1 VGKADDL
8 YEWLLDGVPGATSAE
23 FIVDRIA
30 TALVADGIPIS
41 RLHVFVKTLHPT
53 VLGRQFR
60 WIDGALAPTSEL
72 TIELQQAAAFQQS
85 PLSAISIS
93 REVRRNLERELAP
106 DDYAV
111 LHDLRAAGFTEYVC
125 LPLRFISGEV
135 HAITLATRQRG
146 GFTDDHIG
154 TFRRITR
161 PLQLV
166 TEIWALRRVAT
177 NLLDTYVGWHSGER
191 IMRGRILR
199 GDLETMR
206 AVIWFSDL
214 RGFTAM
220 SANLEPRATVAVLN
234 ELFEFQVSAIEG
246 HGGEVLKFIGDGL
259 LAIFPLAEGEDPAAR
274 CQAAISAGN
283 EAFAALDKRNASAAE
298 PLRYGLALHIG
309 EIAYGNIG
317 GASRLD
323 FTAIGAAVNLASRL
337 EGLTGK
343 LGHRM
348 LLSAELAAHA
358 SVPLDDLG
366 EFELKG
372 VATPQR
378 VFAPRG

>member
-1 VGKADDL
+1 MGKADDL
-8 YEWLLDGVPGATSAE
+8 YEWLLDGTPGAASPEA
-23 FIVDRIA
+23 IVERIA
-30 TALVADGIPIS
+30 TSLVADGIPLA

-60 WIDGALAPTSEL
+60 WVDGALAPTSEL
-72 TIELQQAAAFQQS
+72 TLELQQAAAFQQS
-85 PLSAISIS
+85 PLSATAIGQ
-93 REVRRNLERELAP
+93 EVRRKLEPELAP
-106 DDYAV
+106 DDYTV

-125 LPLRFISGEV
+125 LPLTFISGEV

-146 GFTDDHIG
+146 GFTDAHID

-199 GDLETMR
+199 GDVETLR

-220 SANLEPRATVAVLN
+220 SANLAPRATVAVLN
-234 ELFEFQVSAIEG
+234 ELFDFQVSAIERQ
-246 HGGEVLKFIGDGL
+246 GGEVLKFIGDGL
-259 LAIFPLAEGEDPAAR
+259 LAIFPLDEGVDPAAR
-274 CQAAISAGN
+274 CQAAITAAD
-283 EAFAALDKRNASAAE
+283 EAFAALDTRNATAAT
-298 PLRYGLALHIG
+298 PLRFGLALHIG

-348 LLSAELAAHA
+348 VLSAELAAHA
-358 SVPLDDLG
+358 TVPLDDLG
-366 EFELKG
+366 AYELKG

-378 VFAPRG
+378 VFAPRA

>member
-1 VGKADDL
+1 MGHADDL
-8 YEWLLDGVPGATSAE
+8 YEWLLDGTPGATSAE
-23 FIVDRIA
+23 LIVERIA
-30 TALVADGIPIS
+30 TSLVADGVPIA
-41 RLHVFVKTLHPT
+41 RFHVFVKTLHPT

-60 WIDGALAPTSEL
+60 WVDGALAPTSEL
-72 TIELQQAAAFQQS
+72 TLELQQAAAFQHS
-85 PLSAISIS
+85 PLSAVAIGQ
-93 REVRRNLERELAP
+93 EVRRNLERELAP
-106 DDYAV
+106 DDYPV
-111 LHDLRAAGFTEYVC
+111 MHDLRAAGFTEYVC
-125 LPLRFISGEV
+125 LPLHFISGEI
-135 HAITLATRQRG
+135 HAITIATRQPG
-146 GFTDDHIG
+146 GFTDDHVA
-154 TFRRITR
+154 TFRRLAR

-166 TEIWALRRVAT
+166 AEIWALRRVAT

-191 IMRGRILR
+191 IMRGRIMR
-199 GDLETMR
+199 GDLETMH

-220 SANLEPRATVAVLN
+220 SANLAPRAAVAVLN
-234 ELFEFQVSAIEG
+234 EVFDFQVSAIER

-259 LAIFPLAEGEDPAAR
+259 LAIFPLDEGEDPAAR
-274 CQAAISAGN
+274 CQAAITAGD
-283 EAFAALDKRNASAAE
+283 EAFAALDTRNATATE
-298 PLRYGLALHIG
+298 PLRFGLALHIG

-348 LLSAELAAHA
+348 VLSAELAAHA
-358 SVPLDDLG
+358 SIPLDDLG
-366 EFELKG
+366 AFELKG

-378 VFAPRG
+378 VFAPRA